1 MPNVP
6 SWVAGVIDYAGR
18 VVPVIDLRARFGLAP
33 LARADAARTLVF
45 LVGGEWVAA
54 VVDAVLDVTPLRAGE
69 LEPPP
74 AMFRGLAGEYL
85 RGLVRRHERLAV
97 VLDVERLLSSTE
109 RLELREALADPQ
121 PESVAAR
128 G

>member
-1 MPNVP
+1 
-6 SWVAGVIDYAGR
+6 
-18 VVPVIDLRARFGLAP
+18 
-33 LARADAARTLVF
+33 
-45 LVGGEWVAA
+45 
-54 VVDAVLDVTPLRAGE
+54 
-69 LEPPP
+69 
-74 AMFRGLAGEYL
+74 MFRGLAGEYL

-97 VLDVERLLSSTE
+97 VLDVDRLLSSTE